1 MKTEFTDDRHKLNLY
16 FSTALTT
23 GSPTSVHTKLGAVC
37 HVRLFFVNF
46 FEVIEQVDGIP
57 SDTFVLKTLLAVF
70 NVSLLQ

>member
-23 GSPTSVHTKLGAVC
+23 GPTSVHTKLGAVC
-37 HVRLFFVNF
+37 YVRLFFVNF
-46 FEVIEQVDGIP
+46 FEVIEQVGSIP

-70 NVSLLQ
+70 DVSLLQ